1 MKPDNNTK
9 IKIRE
14 RAVQL
19 FKERG
24 YDNVTI
30 NDICDDC
37 GLSKHT
43 FYYYF
48 KSKEQILKMMM
59 ILPEQLSQEEMN
71 RILFLDSPYEQY
83 CEFLKK
89 RIRHF
94 ESCGKDIMKKI
105 LVAQLTNSFN
115 IDQECEV
122 EKERPFITMQIGFI
136 QKAQEKGEIKNNS
149 NPRELVQAAFCL
161 LVGISQVW
169 ATHQTD
175 KFNLEQEYFKL
186 LDAMMETVNE

>member
-14 RAVQL
+14 RAIQL
-19 FKERG
+19 FKEKG

-37 GLSKHT
+37 GLSKNT

-48 KSKEQILKMMM
+48 KSKEQILKMVMV
-59 ILPEQLSQEEMN
+59 LPEQFSPEEMN
-71 RILFLDSPYEQY
+71 QILFLDSPYEQY

-89 RIRHF
+89 RLRHF
-94 ESCGKDIMKKI
+94 ETCGKDIVKKI
-105 LVAQLTNSFN
+105 LVAQMTNSFAL
-115 IDQECEV
+115 DEECEATK
-122 EKERPFITMQIGFI
+122 EKPFVIMQVGFI
-136 QKAQEKGEIKNNS
+136 QKAQEKGEIKNMS
-149 NPRELVQAAFCL
+149 NPLDLVHAAFCL
-161 LVGISQVW
+161 LVGITQVW

-175 KFNLEQEYFKL
+175 KFHLEEEYFKL
-186 LDAMMETVNE
+186 LDAMMEKSV